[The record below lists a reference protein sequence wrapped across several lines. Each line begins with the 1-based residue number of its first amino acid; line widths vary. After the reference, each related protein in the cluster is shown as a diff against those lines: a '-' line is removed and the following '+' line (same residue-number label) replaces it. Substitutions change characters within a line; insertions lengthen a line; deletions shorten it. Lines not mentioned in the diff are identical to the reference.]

1 MSRLLFGDDICAAAG
16 WISAAQIAPFLG
28 IMHPTSFTI
37 WTSGSN
43 GHGQKKLSL
52 ANHSAP
58 RHLQIKKKSG
68 NMGQVPRF
76 YDWLNFHNGTKKTI
90 ERWLKFNGF
99 PNEDEF
105 WLIPNRNEL

>member
-1 MSRLLFGDDICAAAG
+1 
-16 WISAAQIAPFLG
+16 
-28 IMHPTSFTI
+28 
-37 WTSGSN
+37 
-43 GHGQKKLSL
+43 
-52 ANHSAP
+52 
-58 RHLQIKKKSG
+58 
-68 NMGQVPRF
+68 MGQVPRF

>member
-1 MSRLLFGDDICAAAG
+1 LDFRRTNRPLPGDNAPNILHYLDLWFQRPRPKKTIIGKSFGTQTPPD
-16 WISAAQIAPFLG
+16 
-28 IMHPTSFTI
+28 
-37 WTSGSN
+37 
-43 GHGQKKLSL
+43 K
-52 ANHSAP
+52 
-58 RHLQIKKKSG
+58 KKKSG